1 MSGYQVQNPRFFV
14 SLNPQH
20 QVDAQI
26 AFLQASFLRPQEFYY
41 STGNSGSTGLVLST
55 EYGYSNNTGNTGA
68 FIYNSYIAVTGIT
81 QIFLPTAAQ
90 IVKQALEYITA
101 GNGNQVVNIP
111 NNVAQGGNSA
121 ESAQR
126 RAYNQIRNGFNYQF
140 IIFNAGAGN
149 ITTLTAGTGVTV
161 DPAAA
166 VPINAGDVA
175 VFMVVV
181 TNSDLANNYASPAVR
196 IVRLGSSA

>member
-26 AFLQASFLRPQEFYY
+26 AFLQASFLRPQEYYY
-41 STGNSGSTGLVLST
+41 STGNSGSTGLILST
-55 EYGYSNNTGNTGA
+55 ANTSNTGA
-68 FIYNSYIAVTGIT
+68 FIFNSYIAITGIIT
-81 QIFLPTAAQ
+81 TVYLPSAAQ

-140 IIFNAGAGN
+140 IIFNRTAGA
-149 ITTLTAGTGVTV
+149 ITLSGGT
-161 DPAAA
+161 
-166 VPINAGDVA
+166 DVIYDVGA
-175 VFMVVV
+175 TIPTDDVGIFRVVV
-181 TNSDLANNYASPAVR
+181 VESDLANNYASPLVR
-196 IVRLGSSA
+196 IVRLAN